1 MSNPYELRFKVLE
14 MARDAEM
21 LHYDVKM
28 NAFWSLY
35 TEISE
40 TLKSLPQSGKENSH
54 AQLSAF
60 GRLTQ
65 LADKIEKAFP
75 EMPTSEAIKTKASE
89 LYEFVEQKKR

>member
-40 TLKSLPQSGKENSH
+40 TLKTLDGRVGERFDD
-54 AQLSAF
+54 AF
-60 GRLTQ
+60 ERLTQ
-65 LADKIEKAFP
+65 LASRIEKSFP

-89 LYEFVEQKKR
+89 LYEFVEQKGK